1 MVTRMLTVHLN
12 NKLEH
17 HYELQHC
24 NGYKTI
30 LFFVYICNI
39 YGSRS
44 IGFISYFTHE
54 RMASYT
60 QLFMVNVGFVY
71 VPLTYK
77 SMLIC
82 WDTPVFLFLWA
93 PSAKEYRFPNQNKTF
108 VCLVHSDT
116 RKSTWK
122 FNSNMTLLTHS
133 KHCTETSDDP
143 NAFPLQNGPLKAEV
157 LNLSEMAAFGA
168 RCGNNSRQHSANS
181 A

>member
-1 MVTRMLTVHLN
+1 VIQQLIFVNIVILRVFEKFSRCRVAMVTRMLTVHLN

-82 WDTPVFLFLWA
+82 WDTPVFLFL
-93 PSAKEYRFPNQNKTF
+93 
-108 VCLVHSDT
+108 
-116 RKSTWK
+116 
-122 FNSNMTLLTHS
+122 
-133 KHCTETSDDP
+133 
-143 NAFPLQNGPLKAEV
+143 
-157 LNLSEMAAFGA
+157 
-168 RCGNNSRQHSANS
+168 
-181 A
+181 